1 MNDGRNILSDDK
13 AKALREIIEQEE
25 AVWVYAIPARRN
37 CKTMAAKAALERAME
52 QARKRA
58 PIIAVDFDGTLCDSA
73 WPEIGE
79 PHVGVIA
86 YCIAVHA
93 AGWKLILWTNRT
105 GKELQAAVDWCRMHH
120 LEFDAVNENLPECIE
135 AFGGDCRKIFADYYI
150 DDKSLPISTVDK
162 RGMDLLRKYAKE

>member
-1 MNDGRNILSDDK
+1 MNGK
-13 AKALREIIEQEE
+13 EE
-25 AVWVYAIPARRN
+25 
-37 CKTMAAKAALERAME
+37 
-52 QARKRA
+52 RA

-73 WPEIGE
+73 WPDIGE

-150 DDKSLPISTVDK
+150 DDKSLPISAVDK
-162 RGMDLLRKYAKE
+162 SGMELFRKYAKE

>member
-162 RGMDLLRKYAKE
+162 RGMELLRKYAKE